1 VQRCGALDY
10 TRAQA
15 QRYHDQALESLGK
28 LPPSAAL
35 SAMEQI
41 TDLSINR
48 DH

>member
-1 VQRCGALDY
+1 VHRCGALDY

-15 QRYHDQALESLGK
+15 RRYHDLALEQLAQ
-28 LPPSAAL
+28 LPASAARTDL
-35 SAMEQI
+35 ERV